1 MTGYHRLAVRA
12 EPEIL
17 VSIRRVKIII
27 NFAQIRRIFGVVVI
41 VARKVIHN
49 LGNVPARFFV
59 FEHNGEQNVRHLFIK
74 HAVGRVESNEVY
86 PRHGEHFYLFAD
98 NPFVGGIVIAEN
110 GFAPEMRRAHGRSRI
125 VGLKGL
131 VVKSVL
137 RDFAYVVNSAVVKVL
152 TEREEEK
159 HSHVLLVVEHPVNR
173 SFILYRR
180 FWS

>member
-27 NFAQIRRIFGVVVI
+27 DFAQIRRVFGVVVI

-59 FEHNGEQNVRHLFIK
+59 FEHNGEQNVSNLLIK
-74 HAVGRVESNEVY
+74 HAVGRVESDEVY

-98 NPFVGGIVIAEN
+98 NPFVGGIV
-110 GFAPEMRRAHGRSRI
+110 
-125 VGLKGL
+125 GLKSL
-131 VVKSVL
+131 VIQAVL

-159 HSHVLLVVEHPVNR
+159 HSHVLLVVLFAVHRENFIAVIVR
-173 SFILYRR
+173 SDDV
-180 FWS
+180 